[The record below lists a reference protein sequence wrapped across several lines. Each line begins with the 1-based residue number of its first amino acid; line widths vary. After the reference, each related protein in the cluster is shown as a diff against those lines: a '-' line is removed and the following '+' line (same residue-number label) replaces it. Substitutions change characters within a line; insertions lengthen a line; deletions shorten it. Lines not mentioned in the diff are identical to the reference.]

1 MSGRVAKGKSQV
13 RSRPNQRESRDKR
26 ALVIEE
32 FGSCQIPCSNCIRFG
47 SLCYYLLGFFNCN
60 CCVRRQ
66 RPSCDVVTM
75 NSLDRLREERD
86 RLQRERREAEDALLA
101 VEESSRKDIEDLLDS
116 QRKRV
121 EALVSSQRDR
131 VAELVGRIRRLR
143 RQEDVVKDRV
153 IGVLSL
159 EEELDRE
166 EETERAEC
174 EKEEVRQKEL
184 EVQQSSASEA
194 APSFFGVG
202 FDLAP
207 MSPSTEAY
215 LTLVGQGSGDENR
228 QASTSHSGGV

>member
-1 MSGRVAKGKSQV
+1 MIIMSGRITKGKPQV
-13 RSRPNQRESRDKR
+13 RNRPNQRESRDKR

-32 FGSCQIPCSNCIRFG
+32 FGSRQISCSNCRRFE
-47 SLCYYLLGFFNCN
+47 SSCYYLSGFTSCS

-66 RPSCDVVTM
+66 RPSCDVVMM

-101 VEESSRKDIEDLLDS
+101 EEESLRKDIEDLLDS
-116 QRKRV
+116 QRKKV
-121 EALVSSQRDR
+121 EAVISSQRDR

-143 RQEDVVKDRV
+143 RQEDVVKEKV
-153 IGVLSL
+153 IGVLYS

-166 EETERAEC
+166 EEA
-174 EKEEVRQKEL
+174 RQGEL
-184 EVQQSSASEA
+184 GAQQPSVSEA

-202 FDLAP
+202 FDLGP
-207 MSPSTEAY
+207 MSPSTEAF
-215 LTLVGQGSGDENR
+215 LASVGQGSGDENH